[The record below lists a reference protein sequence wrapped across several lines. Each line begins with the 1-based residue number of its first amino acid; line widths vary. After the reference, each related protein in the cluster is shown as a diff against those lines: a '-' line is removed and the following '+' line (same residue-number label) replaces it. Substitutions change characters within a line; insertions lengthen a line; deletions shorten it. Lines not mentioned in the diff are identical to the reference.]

1 MGSHETTSRTDE
13 WYTPAWVFKAFGL
26 PGRFCF
32 DLDPCC
38 NVNSPARDFCKVI
51 VTERSGY
58 DGLTLDWQGHVWLN
72 PPFGGRNAVLPWL
85 EKMVAHNDGIALLP
99 NRTGSP
105 WWQYV
110 AEEADLILFHAGKIK
125 FERGDGGLSQSPGF
139 GNTFMAF
146 GEEMQDRLF
155 FSNLKGLRRQ

>member
-1 MGSHETTSRTDE
+1 MASHETTSRTDE
-13 WYTPAWVFKAFGL
+13 WYTPAWVFKAL
-26 PGRFCF
+26 RVQF

-38 NVNSPARDFCKVI
+38 ADESPAFDWCTNREY
-51 VTERSGY
+51 TE
-58 DGLTLDWQGHVWLN
+58 GLELEWYGHVWLN
-72 PPFGGRNAVLPWL
+72 PPFGGRNEVLPWL

-110 AEEADLILFHAGKIK
+110 AYEADLILFHAGKIK

-155 FSNLKGLRRQ
+155 FSALKGLRRQ